1 MSGRDHSVLSPADAM
16 QRAVR
21 AHEVGN
27 FALAEWLCSG
37 ILAHYP
43 EHFEALNLL
52 GVIKA
57 QTRRSQ
63 EAAALLEHAVA
74 VRPGNAT
81 THNNYANVLRDLGH
95 FHEALEHYDR
105 ALALEPTT
113 PLFDTGL
120 LLTRHL
126 ETGYMEIYR
135 RHHAGL
141 RPDDVFV
148 E

>member
-1 MSGRDHSVLSPADAM
+1 M

-27 FALAEWLCSG
+27 FAHAEWLCSG

-81 THNNYANVLRDLGH
+81 THNNYANVLGDLGR
-95 FHEALEHYDR
+95 FHEALERGLVTMSYSHVIR
-105 ALALEPTT
+105 INP
-113 PLFDTGL
+113 PLVITEEEAMRGVDILDQSFAAIARRFGL
-120 LLTRHL
+120 
-126 ETGYMEIYR
+126 
-135 RHHAGL
+135 
-141 RPDDVFV
+141 D
-148 E
+148 